1 MIDLHTHT
9 FLSDGE
15 LCPAEHIRWAEVA
28 GYKALGFADHVG
40 LATIPVTLP
49 VLIEAAKK
57 ENELG
62 NMKVLAGVELT
73 HVRPEHIKEGVELAR
88 SLGAQVVI
96 VHGETIAEDVK
107 KGTNRAAIEAKADIL
122 AHPGL
127 ISEEDVILAAKNG
140 VRLEITAK
148 GGHSLC
154 NGYVA
159 KLAQEYGAQMIF
171 GSDSHSHTQMA
182 TLEYAF
188 KVLKG
193 AGISRKVAE
202 DMFTQAEKFVNSVF

>member
-28 GYKALGFADHVG
+28 GYKVLGFADHVG

-49 VLIEAAKK
+49 ILIAAAKK

-62 NMKVLAGVELT
+62 NMRVVAGVELT
-73 HVRPEHIKEGVELAR
+73 HVRPEHIREGVELAR
-88 SLGAQVVI
+88 SLGAEVVI
-96 VHGETIAEDVK
+96 VHGETISEEVK
-107 KGTNRAAIEAKADIL
+107 PGTNLAAIEAGADIL

-127 ISEEDVILAAKNG
+127 ITEEEVILAAEKG

-148 GGHSLC
+148 PNHALC

-159 KLAQEYGAQMIF
+159 QLAQKHGAQLIF
-171 GSDSHSHTQMA
+171 SSDSHSHSQMVTREFA
-182 TLEYAF
+182 M
-188 KVLKG
+188 KVIRG
-193 AGISRKVAE
+193 AGISDVVAE
-202 DMFTQAEKFVNSVF
+202 EMFAAAYRFVESL

>member
-28 GYKALGFADHVG
+28 GYKVLGFADHVG

-49 VLIEAAKK
+49 VLIAAAKK

-62 NMKVLAGVELT
+62 NMRVVAGVELT
-73 HVRPEHIKEGVELAR
+73 HVRPEHIKEGTELAR
-88 SLGAQVVI
+88 SLGAEVVI
-96 VHGETIAEDVK
+96 VHGETISEDVK
-107 KGTNRAAIEAKADIL
+107 PGTNLAAIEAGVDIL

-127 ISEEDVILAAKNG
+127 ITPEEVKLAASKG

-148 GGHSLC
+148 PGHALC
-154 NGYVA
+154 NGHVA
-159 KLAQEYGAQMIF
+159 KLAQEFGAQMIF
-171 GSDSHSHTQMA
+171 SSDSHSHSQMCTKEFA
-182 TLEYAF
+182 L
-188 KVLKG
+188 KVIKG
-193 AGISRKVAE
+193 AAISDEVAE
-202 DMFTQAEKFVNSVF
+202 DMFVQAQRFIDSL

>member
-28 GYKALGFADHVG
+28 GYKVLGFADHVG

-49 VLIEAAKK
+49 ILIEAAKK

-62 NMKVLAGVELT
+62 HMRVVAGVELT
-73 HVRPEHIKEGVELAR
+73 HVRPEHIKEGIDLAR

-96 VHGETIAEDVK
+96 VHGETISENVK
-107 KGTNRAAIEAKADIL
+107 SGTNRAAIEAGADIL

-127 ISEEDVILAAKNG
+127 ITDEEVQLAADNG

-148 GGHSLC
+148 AGHSLC

-159 KLAQEYGAQMIF
+159 KLAQKYGAQMIF
-171 GSDSHSHTQMA
+171 GSDSHSHSQMA
-182 TLEYAF
+182 TIEYAM
-188 KVLKG
+188 KILKG
-193 AGISRKVAE
+193 AGISEKVALE
-202 DMFTQAEKFVNSVF
+202 MFVQAEKFVNSL